1 MSLKK
6 ILTITVILVILVA
19 IVVLISSGQEDRAF
33 EYLSR

>member
-33 EYLSR
+33 EYFSR